1 MNKTTSKFSFAGIAM
16 LSTVFV
22 SSLTACQSSEESV
35 AAPLPR
41 PVSYVSLKKIDPA
54 IESLVA
60 GSVVA
65 WKKEPVGFDVNGRV
79 QFVQEPGMVVQGSMF
94 DQNGS
99 VTEKGTL
106 LASLQDKRFQIQ
118 VDQAR
123 ANIQEVQASVKQARQ
138 TYQRQQ
144 KLLDQ
149 GAGAQQYVDDAM
161 AQLRAMQARLRAAR
175 DELRQAELNATDTA
189 LRAPFSGE
197 IAKAHVIPGGYVERG
212 QPVVTV
218 QMMDP
223 IKVSVAVSPEMENQ
237 INYNDLA
244 KVYIEGDDR
253 PLQGWV
259 WNKAP
264 VADSITRTFVVTML
278 VRNRRIEVGIPDEV
292 AEQDIARTYSL
303 QNVEPKGRN
312 GKTSYFINEDSI
324 REDELGHFVWKA
336 DGLAVN
342 DLSGAFDPIFKVEK
356 VRVQL
361 GKQSYPFMQIFTY
374 REVADLG
381 TLDPSKDLLVGK
393 LSRDIGEGQTVAL
406 SRERW
411 QLRPGQ
417 IVNVDLSHQ
426 QFAKGFFAPAQ
437 SIIRQADRQQIYVVK
452 ESAESGQQAQLIEVR
467 TGKNSGTL
475 IEIMPVQT
483 DELREGMKLIV
494 DGAQYVQNG
503 DPVNA
508 FQSAEVKL

>member
-1 MNKTTSKFSFAGIAM
+1 M
-16 LSTVFV
+16 
-22 SSLTACQSSEESV
+22 
-35 AAPLPR
+35 
-41 PVSYVSLKKIDPA
+41 
-54 IESLVA
+54 
-60 GSVVA
+60 
-65 WKKEPVGFDVNGRV
+65 
-79 QFVQEPGMVVQGSMF
+79 
-94 DQNGS
+94 
-99 VTEKGTL
+99 
-106 LASLQDKRFQIQ
+106 
-118 VDQAR
+118 
-123 ANIQEVQASVKQARQ
+123 
-138 TYQRQQ
+138 
-144 KLLDQ
+144 
-149 GAGAQQYVDDAM
+149 
-161 AQLRAMQARLRAAR
+161 
-175 DELRQAELNATDTA
+175 
-189 LRAPFSGE
+189 
-197 IAKAHVIPGGYVERG
+197 
-212 QPVVTV
+212 
-218 QMMDP
+218 
-223 IKVSVAVSPEMENQ
+223 
-237 INYNDLA
+237 
-244 KVYIEGDDR
+244 
-253 PLQGWV
+253 
-259 WNKAP
+259 
-264 VADSITRTFVVTML
+264 
-278 VRNRRIEVGIPDEV
+278 
-292 AEQDIARTYSL
+292 
-303 QNVEPKGRN
+303 
-312 GKTSYFINEDSI
+312 
-324 REDELGHFVWKA
+324 GHFVWKA